1 MGEEHERTGESA
13 LLPAAPSGGSG
24 AGSGGEVVATIAT
37 IAPTGSEIVDLHTQS
52 TGASAPPAPLTRAR
66 AQVERRAQ
74 QRRCELSMLGGP
86 SAASCAGGWM
96 SMTSTTAPPASI
108 LGSVAAVVL
117 GATGTSGSD
126 GADPG
131 GATDGGRPIA
141 PTPGPAPGGA
151 AGGVAAGGGGGG
163 IGLSGFLTLAGLL
176 LLAAPR
182 ALRRMRLSCRPYR
195 TAFFVLIPERPG

>member
-13 LLPAAPSGGSG
+13 IFPAAPGGGSG
-24 AGSGGEVVATIAT
+24 ADPGGEIMATVAT
-37 IAPTGSEIVDLHTQS
+37 IAPTGSEIVDLHSQS
-52 TGASAPPAPLTRAR
+52 ATENEPPAPLRQGR
-66 AQVERRAQ
+66 EQVERRAE

-108 LGSVAAVVL
+108 LGSVAVVVL
-117 GATGTSGSD
+117 GATSSGGSD

-182 ALRRMRLSCRPYR
+182 ALRLMRLSCRPYR